1 MTRTLT
7 ITKAREELPT
17 LVERASKRMDD
28 YIITVNGVPTA
39 IIMSVAEYESW
50 QETNE
55 ILANPSLMKSIK
67 QGEEDIKNG
76 KFVTLEELEKDLH
89 LNA

>member
-1 MTRTLT
+1 MIRTLT

-17 LVERASKRMDD
+17 LVDRASKRMDD
-28 YIITVNGVPTA
+28 YIITVNGIPQA

-55 ILANPSLMKSIK
+55 ILAKPSLMKSIK
-67 QGEEDIKNG
+67 QGEKDIKHG

-89 LNA
+89 LNT